1 MLNLDFKIMKRTI
14 ISLVTLFTFMVSCSD
29 FEELNQNPNEP
40 TGVGADVLL
49 TNAIRNS
56 VQITSNEAFLISN
69 NVAQLTGKA
78 LRLEV
83 DNYKWNAFPT
93 LWEGLYESLTDV
105 EAALALAKEADNSAM
120 QGALMV
126 LKSWIYSQLTNAYG
140 DIPYTEAIKGGL
152 AAEPDLTPKYDTQES
167 IYASLLGNLETAGGL
182 LSSGGSISG
191 DVLYNGDAQKWIK
204 FSNALRLRLLM
215 YKSNKENVAAE
226 FKSIVDNQPL
236 FASNDDQAALTFLRA
251 FPNEFPT
258 LPLKSGDFIAVAFS
272 ESALNAFNQYN
283 DPRLS
288 RYARPNADANGDRD
302 YANPTFTGITNG
314 VVSEGALL
322 GVAYYDFI
330 GDATA
335 TEMGIDYAQ
344 GLLMTYAEQ
353 ELLLAEAAHNGW
365 ITNDEETH
373 YKNGIQASHDYYQVN
388 YTPFGYTD
396 FDDFYINSGVAL
408 DEKMDIWEQK
418 WLSLYFTA
426 MDPYF
431 EVRRMYVTAGGFD
444 GIRFLKE
451 PYGTNF
457 NNKELP
463 LRFLYPFQEQSLNE
477 SNYNA
482 AKSQYDGING
492 KMWILS
498 N

>member
-1 MLNLDFKIMKRTI
+1 MKRFI
-14 ISLVTLFTFMVSCSD
+14 FSLLTLFTCTVSCSD

-40 TGVGADVLL
+40 TSVGADVLL

-56 VQITSNEAFLISN
+56 VQTTSNEAFLISN

-105 EAALALAKEADNSAM
+105 EAALALASEANNPAM

-152 AAEPDLTPKYDTQES
+152 AAEPNLTPTYDSQES
-167 IYASLLGNLETAGGL
+167 IYAAL
-182 LSSGGSISG
+182 LSDLESAADMLANGGSISG

-215 YKSNKENVAAE
+215 YKSAKENVAAE
-226 FKSIVDNQPL
+226 FRDIVENEAL
-236 FASNDDQAALTFLRA
+236 FSSNDDQAALTFLRS

-272 ESALNAFNQYN
+272 GSALNAFNQYN

-288 RYARPNADANGDRD
+288 RYARPNADANGNRD
-302 YANPTFTGITNG
+302 YDNPTFSGITNG
-314 VVSEGALL
+314 VVSEGSLL

-335 TEMGIDYAQ
+335 AEMGINYAQ

-365 ITNDEETH
+365 ITNNVETH
-373 YKNGIQASHDYYQVN
+373 YKNGIQASHDYYQVD
-388 YTPFGYTD
+388 YDPFGYTD
-396 FDDFYINSGVAL
+396 FEDFYNNSGVAYT
-408 DEKMDIWEQK
+408 EKMDIWEQK
-418 WLSLYFTA
+418 WMALFFTA

-431 EVRRMYVTAGGFD
+431 EVRRMYLDAGGFD
-444 GIRFLKE
+444 SIPFLRE
-451 PYGTNF
+451 PFGTNF
-457 NNKELP
+457 NNRELP
-463 LRFLYPFQEQSLNE
+463 MRFLYPFQEQSLNNVNY
-477 SNYNA
+477 SNARN
-482 AKSQYDGING
+482 QYDGING
-492 KMWILS
+492 RMWILS
-498 N
+498 D

>member
-1 MLNLDFKIMKRTI
+1 MKRTI
-14 ISLVTLFTFMVSCSD
+14 FLLITLLTVSCSD

-40 TGVGADVLL
+40 TSVGADVLL

-56 VQITSNEAFLISN
+56 VQTTSNEAFLISN

-78 LRLEV
+78 VRLEV

-93 LWEGLYESLTDV
+93 LWEGLYESLTDI
-105 EAALALAKEADNSAM
+105 EAAHALAKEANNPAM

-140 DIPYTEAIKGGL
+140 DIPYTEAIKGGE
-152 AAEPDLTPKYDTQES
+152 AIEPNLTPKYDTQAS
-167 IYASLLGNLETAGGL
+167 IYAALLSDLETAAGL
-182 LSSGGSISG
+182 LSNGGSIAG

-226 FKSIVDNQPL
+226 FKNIVDNEPL
-236 FASNDDQAALTFLRA
+236 FTSNDDQAALTFFRA

-258 LPLKSGDFIAVAFS
+258 LPLKSGDFIAVSFS
-272 ESALNAFNQYN
+272 ESALNTFNQYN

-302 YANPTFTGITNG
+302 YDNPTFTGITNG
-314 VVSEGALL
+314 LVSEGSLL

-330 GDATA
+330 GDTTA
-335 TEMGIDYAQ
+335 AEMGINYAQ

-365 ITNDEETH
+365 ITNDKEAH
-373 YKNGIQASHDYYQVN
+373 YKNGIRASHEYYQVN

-396 FDDFYINSGVAL
+396 FDDFYANSGVAL

-431 EVRRMYVTAGGFD
+431 EVRRMYVAAGGFD

-463 LRFLYPFQEQSLNE
+463 MRFLYPFQEQSLNE
-477 SNYNA
+477 VNYNA

>member
-1 MLNLDFKIMKRTI
+1 MKRI
-14 ISLVTLFTFMVSCSD
+14 IFPLIALFTLTVSCSD

-40 TGVGADVLL
+40 TSVGADVLL
-49 TNAIRNS
+49 TNAIQNS
-56 VQITSNEAFLISN
+56 VQTTSNEAFLLSN
-69 NVAQLTGKA
+69 NIAQLTGKA

-83 DNYKWNAFPT
+83 DTYKWNAFPT
-93 LWEGLYESLTDV
+93 LWEGLYESLTDI
-105 EAALALAKEADNSAM
+105 EAGLSLATNSNNPAM
-120 QGALMV
+120 QGALIV

-140 DIPYTEAIKGGL
+140 DIPYTEAIKGGE
-152 AAEPDLTPKYDTQES
+152 AAEPNLTPKYDTQES
-167 IYASLLGNLETAGGL
+167 IYAALLSELETAADL
-182 LSSGGSISG
+182 LSSGGSING
-191 DVLYNGDAQKWIK
+191 DVLYNGDTQKWIK

-215 YKSNKENVAAE
+215 YKSTKEDVAAE
-226 FKSIVDNQPL
+226 FRNIVENELL
-236 FASNDDQAALTFLRA
+236 FTSNEDQAALTFLRS

-258 LPLKSGDFIAVAFS
+258 LPLKSGDFIAVSFS
-272 ESALNAFNQYN
+272 ESALNAFSQYN

-288 RYARPNADANGDRD
+288 RYARPDADANGYRD
-302 YANPTFTGITNG
+302 YDNPTFTGITNG
-314 VVSEGALL
+314 VVSEGSIL

-335 TEMGIDYAQ
+335 ANMGIDYAQ

-353 ELLLAEAAHNGW
+353 ELLLAEAAHKGW
-365 ITNDEETH
+365 ISNDEETH
-373 YKNGIQASHDYYQVN
+373 YKNGIKASHTYYQVD

-396 FDDFYINSGVAL
+396 FEDFYANSGVAL
-408 DEKMDIWEQK
+408 NEKTDIWEQK
-418 WLSLYFTA
+418 WLALYFTA

-431 EVRRMYVTAGGFD
+431 EIRRMYVEAGGFD

-463 LRFLYPFQEQSLNE
+463 MRFLYPFQEQSLNNI
-477 SNYNA
+477 NYTA
-482 AKSQYDGING
+482 ARSQYNGING

-498 N
+498 D